1 MYRTRPI
8 VAAVPLFLLMATPLL
23 VSNDGVALA
32 QKAGHGST
40 TQFAFLDLDGNIVGL
55 LPSAQ
60 GGDASADVVTE
71 KIGADGIQKKHI
83 AGVKYSD
90 IIVTSDLPMANGLA
104 NWLSDS
110 LARHFKSKSGAIVT
124 ADHSFNELSRLN
136 FSSALISQLTI
147 PALDAAS
154 KDAAKLTIKFAPE
167 TTKFVQGSGKSAG
180 GVVPK
185 THHFIASNFRLEID
199 GLDCRKVTKIDSFS
213 ATLVTQ
219 QVTIGDSGGT
229 QLQPVSWN
237 FSNLHIT
244 LPEAAAKSF
253 IDWHEDF
260 VIKGNNGNDK
270 VRAGSLTL
278 LASDL
283 KTVLA
288 RINFSHI
295 GIFNLTRPAVV
306 SGTTAGIRKITVDLY
321 FETMQFVLPN
331 QGT

>member
-1 MYRTRPI
+1 
-8 VAAVPLFLLMATPLL
+8 VAALPLFLLLATPLL
-23 VSNDGVALA
+23 VSNDGMALA
-32 QKAGHGST
+32 QKAGPGST

-60 GGDASADVVTE
+60 GGDASADVITE

-83 AGVKYSD
+83 GGVKYSD
-90 IIVTSDLPMANGLA
+90 ITVTSDLPMASGLA
-104 NWLSDS
+104 SWLSES
-110 LARHFKSKSGAIVT
+110 LARTFKSKNGAIVT
-124 ADHSFNELSRLN
+124 ADHSFNEFSRLN
-136 FSSALISQLTI
+136 FSNALISQLTI
-147 PALDAAS
+147 PALDAGS
-154 KDAAKLTIKFAPE
+154 KDAAKLTIKFTPE
-167 TTKFVQGSGKSAG
+167 TTRFVHGSGKAAG

-199 GLDCRKVTKIDSFS
+199 GLDCRKVMKIDSFS

-229 QLQPVSWN
+229 QLKPVSWN

-260 VIKGNNGNDK
+260 VIKGNNSDDMEK
-270 VRAGSLTL
+270 SGSLTF

-288 RINFSHI
+288 HINFSHI
-295 GIFNLTRPAVV
+295 GIYNLTRPTVV
-306 SGTTAGIRKITVDLY
+306 SGTTAGIRRITVDLY
-321 FETMQFVLPN
+321 FENMQWVLPSK
-331 QGT
+331 GT

>member
-1 MYRTRPI
+1 M
-8 VAAVPLFLLMATPLL
+8 PLFLLLTTPLL
-23 VSNDGVALA
+23 VSNDGAAQA
-32 QKAGHGST
+32 QKAGPGST
-40 TQFAFLDLDGNIVGL
+40 TQFAFLELDGAFMGL

-60 GGDASADVVTE
+60 GGDAFADVITE
-71 KIGADGIQKKHI
+71 RMGTDNIQHKHI
-83 AGVKYSD
+83 SGVKYSD
-90 IIVTSDLPMANGLA
+90 ITVTSDLPLAGGLA

-110 LARHFKSKSGAIVT
+110 LATKFQRKSGAIVI
-124 ADHSFNELSRLN
+124 ADHNFIERSRLN
-136 FSSALISQLTI
+136 FFNALLSEVGI

-154 KDAAKLTIKFAPE
+154 KDAAKLTIKFTPE
-167 TTKFVQGSGKSAG
+167 TTKFVQANGGKVG
-180 GVVPK
+180 GTLPK

-213 ATLVTQ
+213 ATLVTEL
-219 QVTIGDSGGT
+219 VRMGDSGA
-229 QLQPVSWN
+229 QRVVPVTWN